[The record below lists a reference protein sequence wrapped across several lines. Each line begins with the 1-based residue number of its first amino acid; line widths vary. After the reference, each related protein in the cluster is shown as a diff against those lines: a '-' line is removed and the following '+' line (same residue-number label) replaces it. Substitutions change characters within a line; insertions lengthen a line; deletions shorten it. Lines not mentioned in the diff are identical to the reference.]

1 VGVIPVGVVP
11 VGVIPWAL
19 FPVGVIPGGRY
30 SVLSLHFTLCMCICY
45 SAYTS
50 IIEITK
56 SSVWYFYY
64 LIQASVAGWVKIA

>member
-30 SVLSLHFTLCMCICY
+30 SVLSININTAIVHHNPATG
-45 SAYTS
+45 SQYTFS
-50 IIEITK
+50 R
-56 SSVWYFYY
+56 
-64 LIQASVAGWVKIA
+64 